1 MYFQLKLVFSQ
12 ISSLMEFINIS
23 PEKERSEVKTVK
35 GREDRGH
42 TTILEVTFRK
52 QNRGEGKKLSN

>member
-1 MYFQLKLVFSQ
+1 MYFLLKSVFSQ

-23 PEKERSEVKTVK
+23 PKKERSEVKTVK
-35 GREDRGH
+35 GRKDRGH

-52 QNRGEGKKLSN
+52 QNRCEGKKLSN